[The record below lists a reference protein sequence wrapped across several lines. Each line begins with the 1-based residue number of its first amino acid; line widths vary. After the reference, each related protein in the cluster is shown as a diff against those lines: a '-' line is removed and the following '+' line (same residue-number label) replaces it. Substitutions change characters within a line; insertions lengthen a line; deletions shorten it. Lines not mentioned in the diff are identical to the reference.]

1 MLRWKWWPVAIF
13 IAISSGFVLALFAI
27 AEIGRGKLEV
37 AAADARRAQ
46 VQWARVVD
54 LQLALLNAESGHL
67 EFLLTGDVAYLEPLQ
82 SAEVRIPFLATQ
94 LAATYEG
101 RDERVRTAIHD
112 LQTVT
117 HARLQQLQASVTA
130 YRQHGPLESLA
141 LENSSARRETLA
153 SFHEL
158 SGITR
163 AYEQTLLET
172 SLANWDRE
180 LLAVRRLNLAT
191 LLAGLIL
198 VVLAAIAMVRS
209 IRQREAT
216 VGELARQHDRLQAQA
231 DAQSAELIE
240 LYSHVQNVQE
250 EERARLSRG
259 LHDELGGL
267 LLAARMDVTWMQ
279 HDTLRDRQE
288 IDERLERVRKAID
301 QGIDLKRRVV
311 EELRPTLLDTMGLV
325 PALRWQLEETC
336 KLANIKCRDRFPDDE
351 LQFNRAGAI
360 SLFRILQEALVN
372 IVKHSGATEVEA
384 SLEADERRVVL
395 SISDNGAGAS
405 PEDLGRPKS
414 HGIAAM
420 RHRVRVLG
428 GKLEI
433 VSAPGRGTRIRVDV
447 PRASLART
455 D

>member
-209 IRQREAT
+209 IRQRETT

-279 HDTLRDRQE
+279 HDTLRNRQE

-384 SLEADERRVVL
+384 SLEADEQHVVL

-433 VSAPGRGTRIRVDV
+433 VSTPGRGTRIRVDV
-447 PRASLART
+447 PRASLAP

>member
-1 MLRWKWWPVAIF
+1 M
-13 IAISSGFVLALFAI
+13 
-27 AEIGRGKLEV
+27 
-37 AAADARRAQ
+37 
-46 VQWARVVD
+46 
-54 LQLALLNAESGHL
+54 
-67 EFLLTGDVAYLEPLQ
+67 
-82 SAEVRIPFLATQ
+82 ATF
-94 LAATYEG
+94 
-101 RDERVRTAIHD
+101 R
-112 LQTVT
+112 
-117 HARLQQLQASVTA
+117 
-130 YRQHGPLESLA
+130 
-141 LENSSARRETLA
+141 
-153 SFHEL
+153 EL

-163 AYEQTLLET
+163 DYEEALLET
-172 SLANWDRE
+172 SLANLDRE
-180 LLAVRRLNLAT
+180 LLMVRRLNLAT
-191 LLAGLIL
+191 LMASLVLVALASM
-198 VVLAAIAMVRS
+198 AMVRS
-209 IRQREAT
+209 IRHREAT
-216 VGELARQHDRLQAQA
+216 AGDLARQRDALKAHA

-279 HDTLRDRQE
+279 QDALRDRQQ
-288 IDERLERVRKAID
+288 IDERLERVRKALD

-336 KLANIKCRDRFPDDE
+336 KLAKIKCRDRFPDDE

-372 IVKHSGATEVEA
+372 IVKHAGASEVEA
-384 SLEADERRVVL
+384 ALEATEGLVVL
-395 SISDNGAGAS
+395 SIADNGAGAS

-414 HGIAAM
+414 HGIAGM

-433 VSAPGRGTRIRVDV
+433 VSAPGRGTRIRVEV
-447 PRASLART
+447 PRANVT
-455 D
+455 